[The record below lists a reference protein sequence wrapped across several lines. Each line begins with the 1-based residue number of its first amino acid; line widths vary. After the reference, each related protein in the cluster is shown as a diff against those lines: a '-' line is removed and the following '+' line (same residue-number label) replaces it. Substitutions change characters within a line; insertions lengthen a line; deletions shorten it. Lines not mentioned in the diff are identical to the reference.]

1 MERDRKC
8 SQRGD
13 REQVLKRKQ
22 FEFNVLFC
30 FLFIDIQL
38 VDNVVL
44 VYNKVILFQILSP
57 YRLLQDIE
65 YSSCA
70 IQSVF
75 VGYLFYT

>member
-1 MERDRKC
+1 MVCAGGESDRKC

-30 FLFIDIQL
+30 FLFIEVQL

-44 VYNKVILFQILSP
+44 VSVYNKVILFQILYP
-57 YRLLQDIE
+57 YKLLQNIE
-65 YSSCA
+65 
-70 IQSVF
+70 
-75 VGYLFYT
+75 